1 MNKFAR
7 IVRNNKGRALALVLA
22 SAGPVFAQ
30 TSGPDFSSLTA
41 AVDFGTVVTAV
52 LAIAALMM
60 LPKVAGWGARKVLG
74 FIRG

>member
-7 IVRNNKGRALALVLA
+7 IVRKNKGAVALASLVGGVPA
-22 SAGPVFAQ
+22 FAA
-30 TSGPDFSSLTA
+30 GPDFSTLTA

-52 LAIAALMM
+52 LAIAALMII
-60 LPKVAGWGARKVLG
+60 PKVAGWGAKKVLG

>member
-7 IVRNNKGRALALVLA
+7 IVRNNKGRALAVVLA

-30 TSGPDFSSLTA
+30 ATGPDFSSLTG

-52 LAIAALMM
+52 IALAGLMM
-60 LPKVAGWGARKVLG
+60 APKVAGWGARKVLG